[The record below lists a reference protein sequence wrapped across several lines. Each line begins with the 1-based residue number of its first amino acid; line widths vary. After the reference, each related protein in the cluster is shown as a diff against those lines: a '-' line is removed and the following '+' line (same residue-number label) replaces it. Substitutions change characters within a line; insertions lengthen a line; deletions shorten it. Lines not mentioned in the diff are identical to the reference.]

1 MDTYIAD
8 PLCGF
13 LFTVNGFQTMFELMH
28 RLHKKENLK
37 KMPEELPVLFLSGD
51 ADPVGEYG
59 KGVQAACQSF
69 LDVGMKRVQ
78 MKLYEDA
85 RHEIIN
91 ETNRAQVYE
100 DIYLWITSVL

>member
-1 MDTYIAD
+1 M
-8 PLCGF
+8 L
-13 LFTVNGFQTMFELMH
+13 ELIN
-28 RLHKKENLK
+28 RLHKKENLE
-37 KMPEELPVLFLSGD
+37 KMPEELPVLFLSGE
-51 ADPVGEYG
+51 ADPVGDYG

-69 LDVGMKRVQ
+69 LDVGMKHVQ

-91 ETNRAQVYE
+91 ETNRMQVYE